1 VDQRTKRSWTSDGL
15 SARCLMIG
23 LSSLLALAS
32 SPNAIAAAIVSPSAQ
47 TSVEGDINNNFPFN
61 IPAFSLSSQRYEQV
75 YRATEFGSG
84 PLLITGLAFRP
95 DAQAGAA
102 FSTTLNNVSIFLM
115 TTTNAPDALSP
126 TFANNEGADKTLVH
140 SGSLSLSSADTGPAG
155 GPKAFDIVINLT
167 TPFLYNP
174 LSGNLLLEVQNFG
187 GGATTSFD
195 AQFTSGDPVSRVFTD
210 DANGVNDATGTTDTL
225 GLVTQFLTGQVA
237 AVPEPSSIIL
247 FGSAALMF
255 AAMHRRKP
263 A

>member
-1 VDQRTKRSWTSDGL
+1 LT
-15 SARCLMIG
+15 IG
-23 LSSLLALAS
+23 LSGLLVLAS

-47 TSVEGDINNNFPFN
+47 ASVEGNIDNGLPFN
-61 IPAFSLSSQRYEQV
+61 IAFVGLSSERYEQV
-75 YRATEFGSG
+75 YSATQFGSG

-95 DAQAGAA
+95 DANTGAA
-102 FSTTLNNVSIFLM
+102 FSTILSNVSIFL
-115 TTTNAPDALSP
+115 TTTANAPDALSP
-126 TFANNEGADKTLVH
+126 IFANNEGADKTLVH

-174 LSGNLLLEVQNFG
+174 ASGNLLLEVQNFG
-187 GGATTSFD
+187 GGTTTQFD
-195 AQFTSGDPVSRVFTD
+195 AQITSGDPVSRVFTID
-210 DANGVNDATGTTDTL
+210 VNGANDATGNTDTL
-225 GLVTQFLTGQVA
+225 GLVTEFLTAQV

-255 AAMHRRKP
+255 AAIRRRKQ

>member
-1 VDQRTKRSWTSDGL
+1 VDQRTKRTSDGL
-15 SARCLMIG
+15 SRRCLTIG
-23 LSSLLALAS
+23 LSGLLALAS
-32 SPNAIAAAIVSPSAQ
+32 SPNAIAATIVAPSAQ
-47 TSVEGDINNNFPFN
+47 ASVEGNLDNLFPFG
-61 IPAFSLSSQRYEQV
+61 ITGLSSQRYEQV

-95 DAQAGAA
+95 DAFTGAA
-102 FSTTLNNVSIFLM
+102 FSTTLSNVSIFLT
-115 TTTNAPDALSP
+115 TTTNAPDALSS

-174 LSGNLLLEVQNFG
+174 GSGNLLLEVQNFG
-187 GGATTSFD
+187 GGTTTFFD
-195 AQFTSGDPVSRVFTD
+195 AQITSGDSVSRVFTLD
-210 DANGVNDATGTTDTL
+210 VNGANDAIGNTDTL
-225 GLVTQFLTGQVA
+225 GLVTEFLTAQI

-255 AAMHRRKP
+255 AAMRRRKQ